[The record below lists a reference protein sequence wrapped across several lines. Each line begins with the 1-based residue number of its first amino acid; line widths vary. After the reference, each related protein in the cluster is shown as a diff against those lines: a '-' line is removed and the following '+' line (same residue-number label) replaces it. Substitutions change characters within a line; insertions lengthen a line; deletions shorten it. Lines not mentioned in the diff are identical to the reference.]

1 MDGLHPVNAINE
13 DLFSRPVSELKT
25 LVSVAVPQTNEDKHS
40 RTSKIREG
48 DIGSD
53 MSMSMSY
60 VSPILT
66 F

>member
-40 RTSKIREG
+40 RTAEPAKSEKG
-48 DIGSD
+48 
-53 MSMSMSY
+53 
-60 VSPILT
+60 T
-66 F
+66 